1 MVVLVK
7 SLPKVG
13 LVHALRR
20 IAEILSELE
29 DEFFPNLRVDKKIDG
44 MRLGP
49 IRFVRGSEEVRRSNM
64 HNMMSEKVATSCR
77 GYSASESSTGP
88 AWTCRRISRRTFR
101 HRKIV

>member
-29 DEFFPNLRVDKKIDG
+29 DEFFPNLQVDKKIDG
-44 MRLGP
+44 MRFGADSFCS
-49 IRFVRGSEEVRRSNM
+49 RKRRGTAKQYCV
-64 HNMMSEKVATSCR
+64 HNMMSEKVVTSCR

-88 AWTCRRISRRTFR
+88 ARTCRRI
-101 HRKIV
+101 I